1 MNAIEKERKDNS
13 AQIALLTEAQQKAI
27 DKLQVQWKSKEAE
40 LIEAERAGIESSLRA
55 QREVVEVR
63 RWAVDIERKLK
74 ESTAKVKK
82 LETELVR
89 KQLAAEAKSRRMQE
103 K

>member
-1 MNAIEKERKDNS
+1 MRV
-13 AQIALLTEAQQKAI
+13 IA
-27 DKLQVQWKSKEAE
+27 VQ
-40 LIEAERAGIESSLRA
+40 SSLRA

>member
-1 MNAIEKERKDNS
+1 MMGVQRIEMVTQPRGTM
-13 AQIALLTEAQQKAI
+13 AVRTVGMTRLRVIA
-27 DKLQVQWKSKEAE
+27 VQ
-40 LIEAERAGIESSLRA
+40 SSLRA

-82 LETELVR
+82 LETELV
-89 KQLAAEAKSRRMQE
+89 
-103 K
+103 